1 MGDDALY
8 KKGRSQLKRQGNETG
23 IADLVRAKEQFGPNV
38 HPLTMTF
45 SDDVETL
52 LNDLSEH
59 FTPLVAGGSVRDA
72 VEGDTAPKDVDVEVH
87 DAPSYQTLTE
97 ALRHHGYPVN
107 EVGKAFGVLKTRLHD
122 GTDIDLSLPRRDN
135 RTGVG
140 HTGFSVEVSPGMSL
154 AEAGE
159 RRDFTINAMYYDHKT
174 HSLIDHHGGFSD
186 FKNGVLRHV
195 SDAYSEDPL
204 RVLRGMQIAARFD
217 LKMHPDTVEASK
229 QMVSEFNDLP
239 AERVR
244 EEWYK
249 LFSRGRDVGH
259 GLAVLKET
267 GWDEP
272 MGLGELNQ
280 DDMDRVAQAVES
292 SRHEGVS
299 PTVAGAAAIL
309 ESVPEDQRS
318 DVAARLT
325 VDNKAKSAALKIAR
339 MDSYPVRNTRDVRA
353 VNRALGGK
361 VGIAQW
367 SAAKQNVS
375 FVKPL
380 ATEVGVWSPCHAD
393 GSPTVRHD
401 DLVTGAMILEESE
414 HSPGKWVGDL
424 IKKAQKAEDDEV
436 FASEEGAR
444 EWLKREFEK

>member
-1 MGDDALY
+1 MTLY
-8 KKGRSQLKRQGNETG
+8 KKGRSQLKRQGNEAG

-52 LNDLSEH
+52 LSDLSED

-72 VEGDTAPKDVDVEVH
+72 VEGDTAPKDVDIEVH
-87 DAPSYQTLTE
+87 DAPSYQALTD
-97 ALRHHGYPVN
+97 ALRQHGYPVN

-140 HTGFSVEVSPGMSL
+140 HTGFSVEVSPEMSL
-154 AEAGE
+154 EEAGE

-239 AERVR
+239 TERVR

-249 LFSRGRDVGH
+249 LFTRGRDVEH

-267 GWDEP
+267 GWDTP
-272 MGLGELNQ
+272 MGLSELRAE
-280 DDMDRVAQAVES
+280 DMARVAKAVETS
-292 SRHEGVS
+292 KRENVS
-299 PTVAGAAAIL
+299 PTVAGAAVIL

-318 DVAARLT
+318 KVASRLT
-325 VDNKAKSAALKIAR
+325 VDNKVKSAALKIAQ
-339 MDSYPVRNTRDVRA
+339 MGAGEVKTTRDVRA
-353 VNRALGGK
+353 VNRTLGGK

-375 FVKPL
+375 SVKPL
-380 ATEVGVWSPCHAD
+380 ATEAGMWSRCNSD
-393 GSPTVRHD
+393 GSPTVHHD
-401 DLVTGAMILEESE
+401 DLVTGAMILEESGR
-414 HSPGKWVGDL
+414 SPGKWVGDL
-424 IKKAQKAEDDEV
+424 LKKAHQAEDDEAFV
-436 FASEEGAR
+436 SEEGAR